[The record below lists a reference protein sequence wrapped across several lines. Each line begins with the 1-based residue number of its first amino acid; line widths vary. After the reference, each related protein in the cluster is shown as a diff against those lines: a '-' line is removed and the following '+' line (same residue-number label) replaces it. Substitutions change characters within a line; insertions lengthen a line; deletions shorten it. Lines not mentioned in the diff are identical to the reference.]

1 MALKGNLRDF
11 STTQLLNLI
20 NLARKTGTLTILNE
34 SEQAQMSFREG
45 KLIYAFMGQET
56 ENHLAQILHSAGK
69 LSEEQA
75 RLIQTK
81 ATGTSDK
88 QLGHMLIQ
96 RGHITQ
102 SDIIQS
108 VRQNILDTVY
118 KIFTWAEGVFRFD
131 ANSLPSP
138 GHITIPIDLESVI
151 MEGSRRLKEW
161 EILQEELPDLDI
173 SLRFT
178 DNPDARLKNINLTV
192 EEWRVVSFVNPR
204 NSIRQIARANNLSDF
219 EIRRI
224 VYGMLQ
230 AGLVEIIRP
239 ARPTAPATPAPT
251 RRTSATSSTATAQE
265 QARDIEHQSPAVK
278 RSVVVRLIDRIRGL

>member
-20 NLARKTGTLTILNE
+20 NLARKTGTLTIQHNGD
-34 SEQAQMSFREG
+34 SAQMSFREG
-45 KLIYAFMGQET
+45 KLIYAFMGEET
-56 ENHLAQILHSAGK
+56 ENHLAQILHNAGK

-75 RLIQTK
+75 RIIQLRAK
-81 ATGTSDK
+81 GTSDK

-108 VRQNILDTVY
+108 VRQSVLDTVY
-118 KIFTWAEGVFRFD
+118 KLFTWGEGLFRFD
-131 ANSLPSP
+131 ANKLPSP

-178 DNPDARLKNINLTV
+178 DRPDARLRNINLTV

-204 NSIRQIARANNLSDF
+204 NTIRQIARANNLSDF

-230 AGLVEIIRP
+230 AGLVEIVRP
-239 ARPTAPATPAPT
+239 ARPQAPPPPPGKQPAAKQDA
-251 RRTSATSSTATAQE
+251 RKEIE
-265 QARDIEHQSPAVK
+265 QQSPAAK

>member
-20 NLARKTGTLTILNE
+20 NLARKTGTLTIQHDGD
-34 SEQAQMSFREG
+34 SAQLSFREG
-45 KLIYAFMGQET
+45 KLIYAFMGQDT
-56 ENHLAQILHSAGK
+56 ENHLAQILHDAGK

-75 RLIQTK
+75 RIIQLRAK
-81 ATGTSDK
+81 GTSDK

-108 VRQNILDTVY
+108 VRQSVLDTVY
-118 KIFTWAEGVFRFD
+118 RLFTWGEGLFRFD
-131 ANSLPSP
+131 ANTLPSP

-178 DNPDARLKNINLTV
+178 DHPDARLRNINLTV

-204 NSIRQIARANNLSDF
+204 NSIHQIARANNLSDF

-230 AGLVEIIRP
+230 AGLVEIVRP
-239 ARPTAPATPAPT
+239 AKPQPVPPVPGKSPSAKQET
-251 RRTSATSSTATAQE
+251 RKEIE
-265 QARDIEHQSPAVK
+265 QQSPAVK

>member
-20 NLARKTGTLTILNE
+20 SLARKTGTLTIQGE
-34 SEQAQMSFREG
+34 GEVARMSFREG
-45 KLIYAFMGQET
+45 KLIFAQVGNEV
-56 ENHLAQILHSAGK
+56 NSHLAQILQNSGK

-75 RLIQTK
+75 RIIQTRVQGK
-81 ATGTSDK
+81 SDK

-96 RGHITQ
+96 AGYVTQ

-108 VRQNILDTVY
+108 VRQNVLDIVY
-118 KIFTWAEGVFRFD
+118 RLFTWAEGLFRFD
-131 ANSLPSP
+131 ANKLPSP
-138 GHITIPIDLESVI
+138 SHITIPIDLESVI

-161 EILQEELPDLDI
+161 EILQEELPNLDI

-178 DNPDARLKNINLTV
+178 DSPDARLRNINLTV
-192 EEWRVVSFVNPR
+192 EEWRVVSFINPR

-224 VYGMLQ
+224 IYGMLQ
-230 AGLVEIIRP
+230 AGIVELLEP
-239 ARPTAPATPAPT
+239 AKPEVT
-251 RRTSATSSTATAQE
+251 ATSKSEGPERGKRKAAVE
-265 QARDIEHQSPAVK
+265 EQSPAIK

>member
-20 NLARKTGTLTILNE
+20 NLARKTGTLTIQGKE
-34 SEQAQMSFREG
+34 IAHVSFREG
-45 KLIYAFMGQET
+45 KLIYAHLGA
-56 ENHLAQILHSAGK
+56 ENSSLAKILHTAGK

-75 RLIQTK
+75 RIIETK
-81 ATGTSDK
+81 ARGTSDK
-88 QLGHMLIQ
+88 QLGHLLVQ
-96 RGHITQ
+96 AGYVTQ

-108 VRQNILDTVY
+108 VRQYVLDVVY
-118 KIFTWAEGVFRFD
+118 KLFTWADGLFRFD
-131 ANSLPSP
+131 ANKLPPSEQ
-138 GHITIPIDLESVI
+138 ITIPIDLESVI

-161 EILQEELPDLDI
+161 EILQEEIPDLDT

-178 DNPDARLKNINLTV
+178 DRPDARLRNINLTV
-192 EEWRVVSFVNPR
+192 EEWRVVSFINPR

-230 AGLVEIIRP
+230 AGLVEFVHTP
-239 ARPTAPATPAPT
+239 KPQLTTAVEQEKGT
-251 RRTSATSSTATAQE
+251 RREKVKAAAE
-265 QARDIEHQSPAVK
+265 QSPAEK
-278 RSVVVRLIDRIRGL
+278 RSVVTRLIDRIRSL

>member
-20 NLARKTGTLTILNE
+20 NLARKTGTLTIQHNGD
-34 SEQAQMSFREG
+34 SAQLSFREG
-45 KLIYAFMGQET
+45 KLIYAFMGEDTQ
-56 ENHLAQILHSAGK
+56 NHLAQILHDAGK

-75 RLIQTK
+75 RIIQLRAK
-81 ATGTSDK
+81 GTSDK

-108 VRQNILDTVY
+108 VRQSVLDTVY
-118 KIFTWAEGVFRFD
+118 RLFTWGEGLFRFD
-131 ANSLPSP
+131 ANTLPSP

-178 DNPDARLKNINLTV
+178 DHPDARLRNINLTV

-204 NSIRQIARANNLSDF
+204 NSIHQIARANNLSDF

-230 AGLVEIIRP
+230 AGLVEIVRP
-239 ARPTAPATPAPT
+239 AKPQPVPPPPGKSPSTKQET
-251 RRTSATSSTATAQE
+251 RKEIE
-265 QARDIEHQSPAVK
+265 QQSPAVK